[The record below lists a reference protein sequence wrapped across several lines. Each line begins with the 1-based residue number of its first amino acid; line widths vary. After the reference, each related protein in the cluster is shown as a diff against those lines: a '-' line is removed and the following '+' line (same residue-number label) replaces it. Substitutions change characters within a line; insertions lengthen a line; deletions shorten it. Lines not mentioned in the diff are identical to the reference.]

1 MFIKAIETFRSRT
14 NDIILYIDENAESDK
29 NYMTCCDFLDE
40 FCHDDNDDI
49 RILNYYITFGHNGDG
64 IIYKRLL
71 DILASL
77 CNKYSKTTLTSI
89 NNKSYCDSMRTSF
102 ERAENYQYL

>member
-1 MFIKAIETFRSRT
+1 MFINAIETFRSRT

-29 NYMTCCDFLDE
+29 NYITCCDFLDE

-49 RILNYYITFGHNGDG
+49 RILNYYITFGYNGNG
-64 IIYKRLL
+64 IVYKRLL
-71 DILASL
+71 DTLASL
-77 CNKYSKTTLTSI
+77 CNKYSKTILTGI
-89 NNKSYCDSMRTSF
+89 NNRSYCDSMLTSF